1 MLARLLSWPDNSR
14 TSCVVNYLLDSSRGV
29 EVQHCQRG
37 VVRKNSPRK
46 EGAALLGPLE
56 SKDFLPIFQCS
67 AMLSSSLEAGPD
79 ISPKLERI
87 RDLLLFQRA
96 SQAALAEGYFLFIGT
111 VPKTPAP
118 PRAQPPDSSQSKSA
132 AHSVRKTL
140 VSGTRNEFGSRY
152 FSFSYSAL
160 ACFRMGMSGSA
171 YCQWAKK
178 SR

>member
-1 MLARLLSWPDNSR
+1 LRSAPILAAKPSR
-14 TSCVVNYLLDSSRGV
+14 AASCHTCRAEIHKPHPSRKS
-29 EVQHCQRG
+29 Q
-37 VVRKNSPRK
+37 VVR
-46 EGAALLGPLE
+46 
-56 SKDFLPIFQCS
+56 
-67 AMLSSSLEAGPD
+67 
-79 ISPKLERI
+79 PKLQRI

-132 AHSVRKTL
+132 AHSVPKTL

-160 ACFRMGMSGSA
+160 ACIRMGMSGSA
-171 YCQWAKK
+171 SLHNSRK
-178 SR
+178 SLYAARLLAVSPCVA